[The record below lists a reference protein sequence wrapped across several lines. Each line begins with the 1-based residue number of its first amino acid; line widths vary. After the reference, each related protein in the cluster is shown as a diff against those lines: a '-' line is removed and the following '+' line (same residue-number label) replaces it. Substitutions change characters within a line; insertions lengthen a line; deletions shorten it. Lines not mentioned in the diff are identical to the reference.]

1 MMEGILIKPLTPQE
15 SVTVTAVATDITDHQ
30 LISRFKEGSMEA
42 MEAIVDRYENRI
54 FNFGLK
60 MCGQFQDAEDI
71 TQDTFLNAFRYL
83 NTFREET
90 KLKNWLFKIATTAC
104 IRKRR
109 KKKCEPDHELS
120 LDSFT
125 NTDGTKETYDIPDW
139 TDDPSDKVI
148 QAEMNSVINN
158 SIKTLPHKY
167 KLVFNLRDIEG
178 FSTKETAEILG
189 ISIESVKTRLH
200 RARLALR
207 EKISR
212 SYQEGKST

>member
-1 MMEGILIKPLTPQE
+1 M
-15 SVTVTAVATDITDHQ
+15 TDHD
-30 LISRFKEGSMEA
+30 LIAQFKEGSMEA

-83 NTFREET
+83 GSFREET
-90 KLKNWLFKIATTAC
+90 KLKNWLFTIAATAC

-109 KKKCEPDHELS
+109 KKKCEPDRELS
-120 LDSFT
+120 LESFM
-125 NTDGTKETYDIPDW
+125 NNNGTFETYDIPDW
-139 TDDPSDKVI
+139 SDDPSDKVL
-148 QAEMNSVINN
+148 QAEMKAVISD

-178 FSTKETAEILG
+178 FNTKETADILG

-207 EKISR
+207 KKISR
-212 SYQEGKST
+212 AYQEGKNA

>member
-1 MMEGILIKPLTPQE
+1 M
-15 SVTVTAVATDITDHQ
+15 TDHD
-30 LISRFKEGSMEA
+30 LIAQFKEGSMEA

-54 FNFGLK
+54 FNFALK

-83 NTFREET
+83 DSFRGET
-90 KLKNWLFKIATTAC
+90 KLKNWLFKIAATAC

-109 KKKCEPDHELS
+109 KKKCEPDRELS
-120 LDSFT
+120 LESFM
-125 NTDGTKETYDIPDW
+125 NNNGTFETYDIPDW
-139 TDDPSDKVI
+139 SDDPSNKVL
-148 QAEMNSVINN
+148 QAEMKAVISE

-178 FSTKETAEILG
+178 FNTKETADILG

-207 EKISR
+207 GKISH
-212 SYQEGKST
+212 SYSEGKIS

>member
-1 MMEGILIKPLTPQE
+1 M
-15 SVTVTAVATDITDHQ
+15 TAIATDLTDHQ
-30 LISRFKEGSMEA
+30 LITEFKEGSMEA

-54 FNFGLK
+54 FTFGLK
-60 MCGQFQDAEDI
+60 MCGQLQDAEDI

-83 NTFREET
+83 NSFREET
-90 KLKNWLFKIATTAC
+90 NLKNWLFKIAATAC

-109 KKKCEPDHELS
+109 KKKCEPDRELS
-120 LDSFT
+120 LESFI
-125 NTDGTKETYDIPDW
+125 NKDGTFETHDIPDW
-139 TDDPSDKVI
+139 SDDPSDKVLR
-148 QAEMNSVINN
+148 AEMKAVISD

-178 FSTKETAEILG
+178 FSTKETADILG

-207 EKISR
+207 EKISN
-212 SYQEGKST
+212 SYREGKSA